1 MTQRERDPST
11 PSHTATEGRHRMRDM
26 DTHTRTD
33 LITIAVG
40 VLVLVGCALLAR
52 NDLTDVEVWI
62 FQAANELPQG
72 YHAFV
77 WPFMQYGTF
86 ITIPVLALIAFAFR
100 RFRLGWALLLAGT
113 SVYLLAL
120 VAKQAVERGRPGWLL
135 KGVETR
141 ERFGAESLGF
151 PSGHAAVAAALTVVV
166 AVHLSKRWAIAA
178 VILACVVMFGRMYVG
193 AHLPL
198 DLVGGAA
205 LGAIAGGVANLLIPP
220 RPRHHPEGASE
231 HHREP

>member
-1 MTQRERDPST
+1 M
-11 PSHTATEGRHRMRDM
+11 
-26 DTHTRTD
+26 
-33 LITIAVG
+33 
-40 VLVLVGCALLAR
+40 LVGCALLAR
-52 NDLTDVEVWI
+52 NELTDAEVSI
-62 FQAANELPQG
+62 FQAVNELPQG
-72 YHAFV
+72 YHAFI

-120 VAKQAVERGRPGWLL
+120 VVKQTVERGRPGWLL

-166 AVHLSKRWAIAA
+166 AVHLSKRWAIVA
-178 VILACVVMFGRMYVG
+178 I
-193 AHLPL
+193 
-198 DLVGGAA
+198 A
-205 LGAIAGGVANLLIPP
+205 LGFGGGVRPDVRGRAPAAGPGGRRRAGGDRGRRGEPAHPAEAP
-220 RPRHHPEGASE
+220 AAPEGASE
-231 HHREP
+231 HHHEP

>member
-1 MTQRERDPST
+1 MSIDR
-11 PSHTATEGRHRMRDM
+11 
-26 DTHTRTD
+26 THTRTD

-40 VLVLVGCALLAR
+40 FLVLIGCALIAR
-52 NDLTDVEVWI
+52 NDLTDVEVSI
-62 FQAANELPQG
+62 FQTVNELPQG

-86 ITIPVLALIAFAFR
+86 ITIPILALIAFGFR
-100 RFRLGWALLLAGT
+100 RFRLGWALLLAGI

-120 VAKQAVERGRPGWLL
+120 VVKQAVERGRPGWLL
-135 KGVETR
+135 RGVETR

-178 VILACVVMFGRMYVG
+178 VIVASVVLFGRMYVG

-205 LGAIAGGVANLLIPP
+205 LGAIAGGAANLLIPP
-220 RPRHHPEGASE
+220 STRHPEGASE

>member
-1 MTQRERDPST
+1 MTQRERDPSI
-11 PSHTATEGRHRMRDM
+11 SSRTAIEGRHRMRDTDM
-26 DTHTRTD
+26 HTRAD

-40 VLVLVGCALLAR
+40 TLVLVGCALLAR
-52 NDLTDVEVWI
+52 NDLSDLEVSI
-62 FQAANELPQG
+62 FQAVNELPQG
-72 YHAFV
+72 YHAYV

-120 VAKQAVERGRPGWLL
+120 VVKQAVERGRPGWLL
-135 KGVETR
+135 EGVETR

-166 AVHLSKRWAIAA
+166 AVHMSKRWAIAA
-178 VILACVVMFGRMYVG
+178 VILACVVLFGRMYVG

-205 LGAIAGGVANLLIPP
+205 LGAVAGGVANLIIPP
-220 RPRHHPEGASE
+220 KPQQHPEGASE

>member
-1 MTQRERDPST
+1 MSIDGAHSRTD
-11 PSHTATEGRHRMRDM
+11 G
-26 DTHTRTD
+26 THTRTD
-33 LITIAVG
+33 VITIAVG
-40 VLVLVGCALLAR
+40 AAVLVGCGLLAR
-52 NDLTDVEVWI
+52 SELTDLETSI
-62 FQAANELPQG
+62 FREINELPQG
-72 YHAFV
+72 YHAYV

-86 ITIPVLALIAFAFR
+86 ITIPVLTLIAFAFR

-120 VAKQAVERGRPGWLL
+120 AVKEGVERGRPGWLL
-135 KGVETR
+135 QGVEER

-178 VILACVVMFGRMYVG
+178 IVLASVVMFGRMYVG

-205 LGAIAGGVANLLIPP
+205 LGAIAGGTANLIVPP
-220 RPRHHPEGASE
+220 CPRSAGTVT
-231 HHREP
+231 

>member
-1 MTQRERDPST
+1 MAQREPST
-11 PSHTATEGRHRMRDM
+11 SSDTASDSRHRLRDTE
-26 DTHTRTD
+26 THIRTD
-33 LITIAVG
+33 LIVIAVG
-40 VLVLVGCALLAR
+40 ALVLMGCALLAR
-52 NDLTDVEVWI
+52 NDLTDVEVSI
-62 FQAANELPQG
+62 FQAVNELPQG
-72 YHAFV
+72 YHAFI

-120 VAKQAVERGRPGWLL
+120 VVKQVVERGRPGWLL

-178 VILACVVMFGRMYVG
+178 IALASVVVFGRMYVG

-220 RPRHHPEGASE
+220 RPRHQPEGASE
-231 HHREP
+231 HHDEP

>member
-1 MTQRERDPST
+1 MAQRESSPSSDTASDGGPRQRD
-11 PSHTATEGRHRMRDM
+11 TE
-26 DTHTRTD
+26 THTRTD
-33 LITIAVG
+33 LIVIAVG
-40 VLVLVGCALLAR
+40 ALVLVGCALLAR
-52 NDLTDVEVWI
+52 NELTDVEVSI
-62 FQAANELPQG
+62 FQAVNELPQG
-72 YHAFV
+72 YHAYV
-77 WPFMQYGTF
+77 WPLMQYGTF
-86 ITIPVLALIAFAFR
+86 ITIPILAVLAFAFR
-100 RFRLGWALLLAGT
+100 RFRLGWAMLLAGT

-120 VAKQAVERGRPGWLL
+120 VVKQAVERGRPGWLL
-135 KGVETR
+135 RGVEER

-178 VILACVVMFGRMYVG
+178 IVLASAVIFGRMYVG

-220 RPRHHPEGASE
+220 RPRQQPEGASE
-231 HHREP
+231 HHSEP